1 MADSKPQR
9 NDTTAA
15 VEAAAAVM
23 IYIVL
28 LGSVV
33 DNTMYSVLRVARDR
47 AKIHALSANYKPV
60 PIFE

>member
-9 NDTTAA
+9 NDTAA
-15 VEAAAAVM
+15 AGEAAAAVM

-47 AKIHALSANYKPV
+47 TKIHALSANYKPD
-60 PIFE
+60 I